1 MYRTVRNVCS
11 VRANLFFFI
20 LAVPSQVHNTLAYL
34 MRSAGAHPPFT
45 PFTFCLVDYKLE
57 KPFSD
62 ISYTADKRWDEKY
75 FIFCISYIKIS
86 YFQSNVGKLQPF
98 TYSSYFMTSSGWNK
112 ATRLRSKI
120 VQLLLKKLLY
130 YGLKIGVKY
139 PLENAWM
146 FLLDLHI
153 FIHRI
158 YTYFHGRGL
167 KIFIILF
174 LYLYMNY
181 KKQVIYSKNMIK

>member
-1 MYRTVRNVCS
+1 MYRTVRNVRS
-11 VRANLFFFI
+11 VRASLFFFI
-20 LAVPSQVHNTLAYL
+20 LAVPSQVHNTPAYL
-34 MRSAGAHPPFT
+34 MGSAGAHPPFT
-45 PFTFCLVDYKLE
+45 PFTFCLVDYKLGE
-57 KPFSD
+57 PFSD
-62 ISYTADKRWDEKY
+62 ISYTADKRWYEKY
-75 FIFCISYIKIS
+75 FIKIS

-181 KKQVIYSKNMIK
+181 KNR

>member
-1 MYRTVRNVCS
+1 MKIYLFSVPGEGARVYRTVRNVRS
-11 VRANLFFFI
+11 VRASLFFFI
-20 LAVPSQVHNTLAYL
+20 LAVPSQVHNTPAYL
-34 MRSAGAHPPFT
+34 MRSAGTHPPF
-45 PFTFCLVDYKLE
+45 PFCLVDYKLG

-75 FIFCISYIKIS
+75 FIFRISYIKIS

-98 TYSSYFMTSSGWNK
+98 TYSSYFITSSGWNN

-120 VQLLLKKLLY
+120 VQLLLRKLLY

-146 FLLDLHI
+146 FLLDWHI

-158 YTYFHGRGL
+158 YFSL
-167 KIFIILF
+167 
-174 LYLYMNY
+174 
-181 KKQVIYSKNMIK
+181 